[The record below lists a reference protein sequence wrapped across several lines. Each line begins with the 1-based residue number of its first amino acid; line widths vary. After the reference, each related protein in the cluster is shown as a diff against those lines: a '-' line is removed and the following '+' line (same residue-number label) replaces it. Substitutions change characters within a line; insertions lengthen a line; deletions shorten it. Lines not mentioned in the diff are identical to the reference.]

1 MSGMIVEA
9 IEHLRSANDPR
20 NNTTERHLMR
30 TMRTKLIYGIMF
42 LLVITGCRTWNGAMI
57 APQDAPIT
65 PRLLT
70 LDRRLDD
77 IAMPGMLSA
86 NAGIDPQ
93 RLQDEIALFT
103 KEVEQNLVDP
113 YGDKYGTIAFTRN
126 IIDARYGIGNFIASS
141 LLFTVPNLFG
151 MPFMHIRYTISV
163 ELRILD
169 RNNKLIGNYG
179 AVGSSSVKV
188 AYYYGY
194 SLRNGLADRKA
205 YTDAVSDAFNKIR
218 PQIQADVARLN
229 AQLLAAG
236 RL

>member
-1 MSGMIVEA
+1 MGVVALE
-9 IEHLRSANDPR
+9 LPRSAKDQR
-20 NNTTERHLMR
+20 NNTSYWHRMR
-30 TMRTKLIYGIMF
+30 TMRNKLLCGIMC
-42 LLVITGCRTWNGAMI
+42 LLMTTGCRTWNGAMI
-57 APQDAPIT
+57 APHDAPIT

-113 YGDKYGTIAFTRN
+113 YGDKHGTIAFTRN

-141 LLFTVPNLFG
+141 LLLTVPNLFG
-151 MPFMHIRYTISV
+151 LPFMHIRYTISV

-179 AVGSSSVKV
+179 AIGTSSVKV

-205 YTDAVSDAFNKIR
+205 YTDAINDAFNKIR
-218 PQIQADVARLN
+218 PQIQAEVSRLN
-229 AQLLAAG
+229 HQLISAA
-236 RL
+236 RP